1 MSTANAVKIQLQ
13 AASLRRKV
21 RKMRRRRGL
30 SSDLKKPIERCRK
43 ISPGAAD
50 GLGRVLYPKLDRDAA
65 VLKNVPTRQLV
76 EELAGREG
84 VDRFWAE
91 PYEELPLSVSGPAI
105 VLVII
110 D

>member
-1 MSTANAVKIQLQ
+1 MSIANAVKIQLQ

-30 SSDLKKPIERCRK
+30 SSDLKKPIEQCRK
-43 ISPGAAD
+43 AFPESAD
-50 GLGRVLYPKLDRDAA
+50 GLERVLYPKLDRDAA